1 MTTKIVILA
10 LCILSLLALAVL
22 ALVGKL
28 DRLYT
33 MFYPV
38 DSFAPNRLDR
48 RVKRWRILFA
58 TDIIL
63 AEVLLFV
70 FILIGT
76 LDYYE
81 WALVVV
87 ALLYFALEELWVRRA

>member
-10 LCILSLLALAVL
+10 LCALLLLALAVL
-22 ALVGKL
+22 AIVGKL

-33 MFYPV
+33 MFYPA
-38 DSFAPNRLDR
+38 DSLAPDRLDR

-87 ALLYFALEELWVRRA
+87 ALLYFALEKLWVRRA

>member
-38 DSFAPNRLDR
+38 NSLAPDRLDR

>member
-1 MTTKIVILA
+1 MTTKIVILV
-10 LCILSLLALAVL
+10 LCTLSLLALAVL

-33 MFYPV
+33 MFYPA
-38 DSFAPNRLDR
+38 DSLAPDRLDR

-87 ALLYFALEELWVRRA
+87 ALIYFALEQLWVRRA

>member
-1 MTTKIVILA
+1 MTTKIIVLA
-10 LCILSLLALAVL
+10 LCTLSLLALAVL

-33 MFYPV
+33 MFYPA
-38 DSFAPNRLDR
+38 DSLAPDRLDR
-48 RVKRWRILFA
+48 RIKRWRILFA

-70 FILIGT
+70 FILIGI

>member
-10 LCILSLLALAVL
+10 LCTLSLLALAVL

-33 MFYPV
+33 MFYPA
-38 DSFAPNRLDR
+38 DSLASDRLDR

>member
-1 MTTKIVILA
+1 MTTKIVILV
-10 LCILSLLALAVL
+10 LCTLSLLALAVL

-38 DSFAPNRLDR
+38 DSLAPDRLDR

-87 ALLYFALEELWVRRA
+87 ALLYFALEQLWVRRA

>member
-1 MTTKIVILA
+1 MTTKIIVLA
-10 LCILSLLALAVL
+10 LCTLLLLALAVL

-33 MFYPV
+33 MFYPA
-38 DSFAPNRLDR
+38 DSLAPDRLDR
-48 RVKRWRILFA
+48 CVKRWRILFA

-70 FILIGT
+70 FILIDI

>member
-10 LCILSLLALAVL
+10 LCTLSLLALAVL
-22 ALVGKL
+22 AIVGKL

-38 DSFAPNRLDR
+38 DSLAPDRLNRR
-48 RVKRWRILFA
+48 IKRWRILFA

-63 AEVLLFV
+63 AVVLLFV

>member
-1 MTTKIVILA
+1 MTTKIIVLA
-10 LCILSLLALAVL
+10 LCTLLLLALAVL

-33 MFYPV
+33 MFYPA
-38 DSFAPNRLDR
+38 DSLAHDRLDR

-70 FILIGT
+70 FILIGI

>member
-10 LCILSLLALAVL
+10 LCTLSLLALAVL

-33 MFYPV
+33 MFHPAY
-38 DSFAPNRLDR
+38 SLAPDRLDR

-87 ALLYFALEELWVRRA
+87 ALLYFALEQLWVRRA